1 MMKRSIHCY
10 ISGNPVLLEYNM
22 YHQPEFE
29 LQPISNKIHLFQE
42 IHAVEVQSLK
52 ADLEAMEKKLKHR
65 GKEIKKLRKDFD
77 QMSKKTRSNDSGIV
91 STDVVAANTSER
103 AMKIARILE
112 AIDSID

>member
-1 MMKRSIHCY
+1 
-10 ISGNPVLLEYNM
+10 M
-22 YHQPEFE
+22 YYQPEFE
-29 LQPISNKIHLFQE
+29 LRTFFDNIHLFQE

-103 AMKIARILE
+103 AIKIARILE

>member
-1 MMKRSIHCY
+1 
-10 ISGNPVLLEYNM
+10 M
-22 YHQPEFE
+22 YTPPEFE
-29 LQPISNKIHLFQE
+29 LRPFCNEINLFQE

-91 STDVVAANTSER
+91 STDVVAVNTSER
-103 AMKIARILE
+103 AIKIARILE